1 MMMMMMMMTMMRV
14 GQHLTNHVMSVQRR
28 ITAASVTT
36 CQHNS
41 QSHEIIQHTRVT
53 MTSTGTLHTSA
64 KASLTSV
71 AIPIRIRIRDP
82 DRHQNL
88 IIYSLAH
95 CQHSLQISR
104 KSVWKFL
111 RKFPNGYT
119 DNRQQTTTIT

>member
-1 MMMMMMMMTMMRV
+1 
-14 GQHLTNHVMSVQRR
+14 
-28 ITAASVTT
+28 
-36 CQHNS
+36 
-41 QSHEIIQHTRVT
+41 

-88 IIYSLAH
+88 IVYSLAH

-119 DNRQQTTTIT
+119 DNRQTNNDDYITSLAEREQSQSMVRYGVAESQ